1 MRKITLLMCFVLC
14 TVFGLRA
21 QNVTLPYVQDFAA
34 LTSGDMLSAT
44 GSSTAA
50 STSALQGIASVSR
63 AYQAGGAVRLGDGG
77 NDGGFTTQPVVAG
90 TARFL
95 KVSFDA
101 AVWTAATPS
110 PARIVVTYG
119 TRSDTV
125 DLPAAAHGWPLS
137 ATDMVR
143 YNVVFVALPT
153 PTAIT
158 VSTVAG
164 SGIESRVFT
173 DNFKVQSIGAHTLSE
188 DFQGTIFPP
197 KGWIKKRMKG
207 TYEWVRAINEYST
220 ADNAFAKVR

>member
-1 MRKITLLMCFVLC
+1 MFLYAMKRLTLLMCFVLC
-14 TVFGLRA
+14 AVFGLRA

-50 STSALQGIASVSR
+50 SASALQGIASVSR

-101 AVWTAATPS
+101 VTWIAATPS
-110 PARIVVTYG
+110 PARLVVTYG

-125 DLPAAAHGWPLS
+125 DLPATAHGWPLS
-137 ATDMVR
+137 AADMVR
-143 YNVVFVALPT
+143 YNTVFNALPS
-153 PTAIT
+153 PTVIT
-158 VSTVAG
+158 VSAIVG
-164 SGIESRVFT
+164 SGIESRVFV
-173 DNFKVQSIGAHTLSE
+173 DNLKVQATNGVQIGRAH
-188 DFQGTIFPP
+188 
-197 KGWIKKRMKG
+197 
-207 TYEWVRAINEYST
+207 V
-220 ADNAFAKVR
+220 